1 MARTHAQ
8 VASNRATPAVQRFM
22 MSHDSRT
29 ICGTKQPNT
38 RHQRPRNN
46 TTTLA
51 DKQTAAP
58 TSMQRRKKLQ
68 CCKQAMLQTKQCC
81 RHSSAAHKTANTTE
95 LQRNGAIKNEP
106 IQTSHI
112 LAHSTITISVQQCAV
127 QAAMHGRH
135 KQCIGNANTRHVL
148 GIGKTTVHHLTR
160 QPFPQLALSPWKCP
174 PSH

>member
-1 MARTHAQ
+1 MQSVKR
-8 VASNRATPAVQRFM
+8 
-22 MSHDSRT
+22 
-29 ICGTKQPNT
+29 CT
-38 RHQRPRNN
+38 RC
-46 TTTLA
+46 
-51 DKQTAAP
+51 

-81 RHSSAAHKTANTTE
+81 RHSSAAHKAANTTE

-135 KQCIGNANTRHVL
+135 KQCISNANARHVL
-148 GIGKTTVHHLTR
+148 ASGKRLFITSLTNHFHTSPHLPASIHPVTKLLVIKAGANFGFSNAHHR
-160 QPFPQLALSPWKCP
+160 SYCQSK
-174 PSH
+174 SHSE